1 MKIVMVLYP
10 GEGHKVEFG
19 ELEGQPVPGSAEGEI
34 GLREFIESEGHE
46 LVTTTDR
53 EGGELEEHLQDA
65 DVLITTPFWPVY
77 VTEEVMDK
85 APNLKLILTAGVG
98 SDHVD
103 LGEAANRN
111 ITVAEQTAAKVVS
124 VAEHAVMCILN
135 LVRNFVPQYNQVING
150 EWDIAGL
157 AKRSY
162 DLEGKTVGIYGAGA
176 IGQLVAMRL
185 KPFDVKMYYYKRSRL
200 SNVEEQVCGF
210 RYVRLDDMMAHCDII
225 VIEAP
230 LTPETEGLFDRD
242 VLFGMKKG
250 AWLVNTARGAI
261 VERDAL
267 VEALEQGHLAG
278 YAGDVWDPEPA
289 PPDHPWRQ
297 MPHHMM
303 TPHTAGTTLDAQKH
317 YADDTKRCL
326 QAYFNGEQIEDD
338 HLIVDGGEIVSGT
351 YRAVYETPASES

>member
-1 MKIVMVLYP
+1 
-10 GEGHKVEFG
+10 
-19 ELEGQPVPGSAEGEI
+19 
-34 GLREFIESEGHE
+34 
-46 LVTTTDR
+46 
-53 EGGELEEHLQDA
+53 
-65 DVLITTPFWPVY
+65 
-77 VTEEVMDK
+77 
-85 APNLKLILTAGVG
+85 
-98 SDHVD
+98 
-103 LGEAANRN
+103 
-111 ITVAEQTAAKVVS
+111 
-124 VAEHAVMCILN
+124 
-135 LVRNFVPQYNQVING
+135 VRNFVPQYNQVVNG

-200 SNVEEQVCGF
+200 SNTEEAVCGF
-210 RYVRLDDMMAHCDII
+210 RYVRLDDMMAHCDVI

-261 VERDAL
+261 VDRDAL
-267 VEALEQGHLAG
+267 VEALEEGHLAG

-289 PPDHPWRQ
+289 PPDHPWRT

-317 YADDTKRCL
+317 YAEDTRRCL
-326 QAYFNGEQIEDD
+326 EAFFAGEEIEDD
-338 HLIVDGGEIVSGT
+338 HLIVEGGEIVSGT
-351 YRAVYETPASES
+351 YKAIYEASESQSSTERLPTSTRADRPSVRDRAASAASSRGSPANGAARTPRTSTVEQNHSSHGMRWCKMLE

>member
-1 MKIVMVLYP
+1 VKVVMVLYP
-10 GEGHKVEFG
+10 GNGHEVEFG
-19 ELEGQPVPGSAEGEI
+19 ELEGQPIPGSADGEI
-34 GLREFIESEGHE
+34 GLREWLESEGHE

-53 EGGELEEHLQDA
+53 EGGELEENLGDA

-77 VTEEVMDK
+77 VTGEVMDQ

-111 ITVAEQTAAKVVS
+111 ITVAEQTASNVVS
-124 VAEHAVMCILN
+124 VAEHAVMCVLN
-135 LVRNFVPQYNQVING
+135 LVRNFVPQYNQVVNG

-157 AKRSY
+157 ANRAY

-200 SNVEEQVCGF
+200 SNVEEAICGF
-210 RYVRLDDMMAHCDII
+210 RYTRLDDMLAHCDVI

-230 LTPETEGLFDRD
+230 LTPETESLFDRD
-242 VLFGMKKG
+242 VLFSMKRG
-250 AWLVNTARGAI
+250 AWLVNTSRGA
-261 VERDAL
+261 VVDRDAL
-267 VEALEQGHLAG
+267 VEALEEGHLAG

-289 PPDHPWRQ
+289 PPDHPWRT

-317 YADDTKRCL
+317 YAEDTRRCL
-326 QAYFNGEQIEDD
+326 EAFFAGEDIEDD
-338 HLIVDGGEIVSGT
+338 HLIVEDGEIVSGT
-351 YRAVYETPASES
+351 YRAIYETPAGES